1 MQKVSIYFIIAERM
15 QNKISLFSNE
25 FKLMI
30 TNININDGILTFQCK
45 IINE

>member
-15 QNKISLFSNE
+15 QNKMSSNE